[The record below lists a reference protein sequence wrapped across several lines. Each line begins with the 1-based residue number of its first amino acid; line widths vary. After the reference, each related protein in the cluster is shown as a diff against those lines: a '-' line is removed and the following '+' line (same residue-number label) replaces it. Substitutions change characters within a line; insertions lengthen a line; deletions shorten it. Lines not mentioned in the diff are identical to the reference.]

1 MKIIL
6 MAVVIVSLTGCAGKL
21 AFVGDHFDR
30 YDPCQSNEF
39 SRHTGSRLKPANY
52 QPPAACG
59 GTARQTI
66 GVVRNNSGNQTAII
80 TTR

>member
-1 MKIIL
+1 MKILL
-6 MAVVIVSLTGCAGKL
+6 MAVIISLTGCANKL

-30 YDPCQSNEF
+30 YDPCQTQEF
-39 SRHTGSRLKPANY
+39 SRHTGSRLKPEGY

-59 GTARQTI
+59 GASRQTI
-66 GVVRNNSGNQTAII
+66 GVIRNNSGNQTAII